1 MFCGVA
7 VSFHLPYWVSAVSVV
22 LSGALAPFFLP
33 RLPRL
38 VRRGADEDKQQ
49 AKFACQRSA

>member
-1 MFCGVA
+1 M
-7 VSFHLPYWVSAVSVV
+7 SFHLPYWVSAVSVV
-22 LSGALAPFFLP
+22 LSGALDPFLFP